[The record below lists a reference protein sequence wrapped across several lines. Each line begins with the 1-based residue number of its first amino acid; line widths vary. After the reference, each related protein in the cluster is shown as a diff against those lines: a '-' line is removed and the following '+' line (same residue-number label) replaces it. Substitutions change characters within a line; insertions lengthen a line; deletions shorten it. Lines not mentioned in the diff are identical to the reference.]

1 MGMGIPIRAKAA
13 EPPNAH
19 PMLSSRKGEGESG
32 RRQHWGS
39 SLLGLV
45 GELYIF
51 T

>member
-1 MGMGIPIRAKAA
+1 MGMGIRIRAEAA
-13 EPPNAH
+13 EPPDAH
-19 PMLSSRKGEGESG
+19 SMLSSRKGEGKSG

-39 SLLGLV
+39 FLLSLV